1 MFCFAFFQVIHNC
14 VFISLQFF
22 SDASSH
28 GTKRASPCMFMV
40 QVYFQQSYSLYRCPC
55 SLDNDGDHRGCK
67 SSGSQQKWNLTCE
80 RSSKCLPVSTKCYKC
95 DLESMGKTICTDVIG
110 RTPHIMT
117 FNRKS
122 CLLHSE
128 SRKTSEYY
136 KKTTTTLNLNSQQ
149 ILISATP
156 LDLLARNMIALNFV
170 GLQPTS
176 N

>member
-1 MFCFAFFQVIHNC
+1 MIHNC

-28 GTKRASPCMFMV
+28 GTKPTSPCIFMV
-40 QVYFQQSYSLYRCPC
+40 EVYFQQSYSLYECPC
-55 SLDNDGDHRGCK
+55 SLDNDRDHRDCK
-67 SSGSQQKWNLTCE
+67 SSGNEQKWNLTCE
-80 RSSKCLPVSTKCYKC
+80 RSSEFLPVSTECYRC
-95 DLESMGKTICTDVIG
+95 DLESMKKTICTDVVIIKVTG
-110 RTPHIMT
+110 HTPHIIT
-117 FNRKS
+117 CDRKS
-122 CLLHSE
+122 CLLNSE

-149 ILISATP
+149 ILISATL
-156 LDLLARNMIALNFV
+156 LDLLAQNVIALNFV

>member
-1 MFCFAFFQVIHNC
+1 MIHNC

-28 GTKRASPCMFMV
+28 CIKPTSPCMFTV
-40 QVYFQQSYSLYRCPC
+40 EVYYQQSYSLYKCPC
-55 SLDNDGDHRGCK
+55 SLDNDRNHRDCK
-67 SSGSQQKWNLTCE
+67 LSGSEQKKWNLTCE
-80 RSSKCLPVSTKCYKC
+80 RSRECLPVSNNCYKC
-95 DLESMGKTICTDVIG
+95 DLESTEKTICSDVVVDKVTG
-110 RTPHIMT
+110 HTPHIIT
-117 FNRKS
+117 CDRKS
-122 CLLHSE
+122 CLLNSE
-128 SRKTSEYY
+128 SRKTSEYC

-149 ILISATP
+149 ILISATL

>member
-28 GTKRASPCMFMV
+28 GIEPTSPCMFTV
-40 QVYFQQSYSLYRCPC
+40 EVYFQQSYSLYKCPC
-55 SLDNDGDHRGCK
+55 SLDNHCDHRDCK
-67 SSGSQQKWNLTCE
+67 SSGSEQKWNLTCE
-80 RSSKCLPVSTKCYKC
+80 RSSKCLTVFTKCYNC
-95 DLESMGKTICTDVIG
+95 DLESMGKTICTGVIG
-110 RTPHIMT
+110 RTPHKIT
-117 FNRKS
+117 CNRKS

-149 ILISATP
+149 ILISATL

-170 GLQPTS
+170 GL
-176 N
+176 

>member
-1 MFCFAFFQVIHNC
+1 MIHNC

-28 GTKRASPCMFMV
+28 GAKPASSCMFMV
-40 QVYFQQSYSLYRCPC
+40 QVYFQQSYSLYKCPC
-55 SLDNDGDHRGCK
+55 SLDNDCEFRDCK
-67 SSGSQQKWNLTCE
+67 SSGSEQKWNLTCE
-80 RSSKCLPVSTKCYKC
+80 RSSNCLTVSTKCYKC
-95 DLESMGKTICTDVIG
+95 DLESMGNTICTDVIG
-110 RTPHIMT
+110 RTPHKIT
-117 FNRKS
+117 CNRKS

-149 ILISATP
+149 ILISATL

>member
-1 MFCFAFFQVIHNC
+1 MIHNC

-40 QVYFQQSYSLYRCPC
+40 QVYFQQSYSLYKCPC
-55 SLDNDGDHRGCK
+55 SLDNDRNHRDCK
-67 SSGSQQKWNLTCE
+67 LSGSEQKKWNLTCE
-80 RSSKCLPVSTKCYKC
+80 RSRECLPVSNNCYKC
-95 DLESMGKTICTDVIG
+95 DLESTEKTICSDVVVEKVTDH
-110 RTPHIMT
+110 TPHIIT
-117 FNRKS
+117 CDRKS
-122 CLLHSE
+122 CLLNSE

-149 ILISATP
+149 ILISAT
-156 LDLLARNMIALNFV
+156 LFDLLAQNMIALNFV